1 MVNVLASFQKK
12 QGISQGGAFLQH
24 VGCAQ
29 DREAGAHLTQS
40 HCHATSALPTS
51 LHDGYCV
58 LPQPP

>member
-12 QGISQGGAFLQH
+12 QGISQRCIPAARAVHGTG
-24 VGCAQ
+24 
-29 DREAGAHLTQS
+29 EAGAHLTQS
-40 HCHATSALPTS
+40 HCHPTFALPTS